1 MTERWTPNKP
11 LECLKCYGTSKLE
24 HPGVQMV
31 SERGKYYLGGRV
43 HGFALPKR
51 CVRGC

>member
-1 MTERWTPNKP
+1 MRTYQEGTGLDIATLEVTGTYKPDKP

-31 SERGKYYLGGRV
+31 AMERGK
-43 HGFALPKR
+43 
-51 CVRGC
+51 